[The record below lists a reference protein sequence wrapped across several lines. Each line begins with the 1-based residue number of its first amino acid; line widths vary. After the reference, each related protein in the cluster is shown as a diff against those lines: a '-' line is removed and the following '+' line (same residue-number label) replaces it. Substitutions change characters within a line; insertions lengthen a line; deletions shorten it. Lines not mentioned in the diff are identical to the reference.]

1 MMDDL
6 LFNVY
11 ERAEKGNKVRKRGE
25 IPCVIYGDDTYKA
38 ISSKMTK
45 KEMYRLLGYP
55 KNSIISLNLNGD
67 IKTCI
72 VKETQKDIYGK
83 VAHIDFQT
91 IRKGEVVKLGIPI
104 TFVGQDALAAKSL
117 LLETFVSEVEL
128 QGEPNKFPPHIEVNV
143 SNLQAGNRIYI
154 RDLPIPKDVVVEE
167 NEDLEIAKIDSIIY
181 ESDSDDNNTTTV
193 E

>member
-1 MMDDL
+1 M
-6 LFNVY
+6 
-11 ERAEKGNKVRKRGE
+11 
-25 IPCVIYGDDTYKA
+25 
-38 ISSKMTK
+38 
-45 KEMYRLLGYP
+45 
-55 KNSIISLNLNGD
+55 
-67 IKTCI
+67 
-72 VKETQKDIYGK
+72 
-83 VAHIDFQT
+83 
-91 IRKGEVVKLGIPI
+91 
-104 TFVGQDALAAKSL
+104 
-117 LLETFVSEVEL
+117 LETFVSEVEL